1 MVMRKN
7 YQMWLLGALVG
18 GLVLPFAGCSNEDDP
33 TPNGPG
39 SGEKVKTEF
48 AITFTRGNTTKAS
61 TDEVGEGSFQG
72 MTNMRLLGYNNAG
85 LGTDNYVTEDMTLLD
100 IIGLDP
106 DIPSS
111 AATTVTDGAT
121 GFKTLYSIS
130 LTPQPQSFMFY
141 GESLLNYNSG
151 GVGKLTAHYPQ
162 TSETADN
169 TTFTL
174 EKLDIKSTTEEDVLT
189 AEKMMTYLT
198 NVIKAA
204 AAQVNIGQESQLT
217 GFFDRFTS
225 PAIHQ
230 IAAMLDQ
237 LYFATSLW
245 KDAGQVVQ
253 TAIKTSCPIV
263 DLSSFNG
270 QQNGTLYTYIIE
282 TNGKNIDFDY
292 LGTLYPKGG
301 KALDIV
307 CNTKTPDNSSVSW
320 SSTDSNEFYRP
331 TSLYYMANSYLV
343 AYNVYD
349 DLSWATTGTV
359 QEGGSDLTTPVTPSS
374 STSKVALRDQVQYAV
389 GQLYLDFK
397 IDSKS
402 MDDNL
407 YGLNGTGGIASSA
420 IKLKGILINNQ
431 KEVGWEFLPANTF
444 ATDLAYDNSVNNAET
459 GGAVTANMLA
469 LPTKAQEPV
478 TVVLELENTSGT
490 AFEGVNSGIIP
501 GYATFY
507 AIATLNPKAAS
518 TLPEGVDRA
527 EDLAV
532 FMSDYKT
539 TATLTLASLEDSYNT
554 VPDLTDANLQ
564 FALSV
569 DLSWKAGVNYG
580 IVIGGED

>member
-1 MVMRKN
+1 MRKN
-7 YQMWLLGALVG
+7 YQMWLLGALFG

-61 TDEVGEGSFQG
+61 TDEIGEGTFQG
-72 MTNMRLLGYNNAG
+72 MTNMRLLGYNN
-85 LGTDNYVTEDMTLLD
+85 TDLESNNYVTDAMTLLD

-111 AATTVTDGAT
+111 ATTTDTDGAT

-130 LTPQPQSFMFY
+130 LTPKPQSFMFY

-162 TSETADN
+162 TSETAN
-169 TTFTL
+169 STTFTL

-245 KDAGQVVQ
+245 KDAGQVQ

-263 DLSSFNG
+263 DLSSFNE
-270 QQNGTLYTYIIE
+270 QQSGTLYTYIIK
-282 TNGKNIDFDY
+282 TNGTNIDFDY

-307 CNTKTPDNSSVSW
+307 CDTNTPDNSSVSW

-343 AYNVYD
+343 AYTTYEN
-349 DLSWATTGTV
+349 LSWTTGTV

-374 STSKVALRDQVQYAV
+374 STSKVALHDQVQYAV
-389 GQLYLDFK
+389 GQLSVEL
-397 IDSKS
+397 II
-402 MDDNL
+402 
-407 YGLNGTGGIASSA
+407 NGPLSGNETTDAEIAASD
-420 IKLKGILINNQ
+420 IELKGIIIGKQ
-431 KEVGWEFLPANTF
+431 YQAGWDFLPTTETKANF
-444 ATDLAYDNSVNNAET
+444 AAYDNVGASNNQMR
-459 GGAVTANMLA
+459 MLA
-469 LPTKAQEPV
+469 LPTKANDPV
-478 TVVLELENTSGT
+478 TIALELVNNSDKS
-490 AFEGVNSGIIP
+490 FEGVNNGEVP
-501 GYATFY
+501 AGATFY
-507 AIATLNPKAAS
+507 VT
-518 TLPEGVDRA
+518 A
-527 EDLAV
+527 ELDPDNQMIDGKQAAV
-532 FMSDYKT
+532 FMSDYVT
-539 TATLTLASLEDSYNT
+539 TAKLRLLSLENSYNT
-554 VPDLTDANLQ
+554 VPDLDNANLE
-564 FALSV
+564 FALGV
-569 DLSWKAGVNYG
+569 DLDWKTGLSFDVE
-580 IVIGGED
+580 IP

>member
-1 MVMRKN
+1 MRKN
-7 YQMWLLGALVG
+7 YQMWLLGALFG

-61 TDEVGEGSFQG
+61 TDEVGEGTFQG
-72 MTNMRLLGYNNAG
+72 MTNMRLLGYNNTN
-85 LGTDNYVTEDMTLLD
+85 LESNNYVTDAMTLLD

-111 AATTVTDGAT
+111 ATTTDTDGAT

-162 TSETADN
+162 TSETADF

-204 AAQVNIGQESQLT
+204 AAQVNSGQESQLT

-245 KDAGQVVQ
+245 EDAGQVQ

-263 DLSSFNG
+263 DLSSFNE
-270 QQNGTLYTYIIE
+270 QQSGTLYTYIIK
-282 TNGKNIDFDY
+282 TNGTNIDFDY

-307 CNTKTPDNSSVSW
+307 CDTNTPDNSSVSW

-343 AYNVYD
+343 AYNDYD

-359 QEGGSDLTTPVTPSS
+359 QEGGSELTKPVTPSS
-374 STSKVALRDQVQYAV
+374 STPKVALHDQVQYAV
-389 GQLYLDFK
+389 GQLSVELIINGALSGNETTDAN
-397 IDSKS
+397 IDP
-402 MDDNL
+402 
-407 YGLNGTGGIASSA
+407 SS
-420 IKLKGILINNQ
+420 IELKGIIIGKQ
-431 KEVGWEFLPANTF
+431 YQAGWDFLPTSETKANF
-444 ATDLAYDNSVNNAET
+444 AAYDNV
-459 GGAVTANMLA
+459 GASGNKMRMLA
-469 LPTKAQEPV
+469 LPTKANDPV
-478 TVVLELENTSGT
+478 TIALELVNKSDKS
-490 AFEGVNSGIIP
+490 FEGVNNGEVP
-501 GYATFY
+501 AGATFY
-507 AIATLNPKAAS
+507 VT
-518 TLPEGVDRA
+518 A
-527 EDLAV
+527 ELDPDNQMIDGKQAAV
-532 FMSDYKT
+532 FMSDYVT
-539 TATLTLASLEDSYNT
+539 TAKLRLLSLENSYNT
-554 VPDLTDANLQ
+554 VPDLDNANLE
-564 FALSV
+564 FALGV
-569 DLSWKAGVNYG
+569 DLDWKTGLPFDVE
-580 IVIGGED
+580 IP